1 MFTVTLDLVDI
12 ICIGVMILSLF
23 VTGIIL
29 LQMRT
34 DKTIHKY
41 RMEYAKMMVDFRLLI
56 GLSEDILRQAEKGNV
71 DKKSF
76 EMLKALINL
85 FKGGRY
91 ND

>member
-1 MFTVTLDLVDI
+1 MFTVTLDLIDI
-12 ICIGVMILSLF
+12 ICIGVVVLSLF
-23 VTGIIL
+23 VTGIFL
-29 LQMRT
+29 HQMRT

-41 RMEYAKMMVDFRLLI
+41 RMEYAKMMVDLRLLI